1 MKTDDIAMNFQDK
14 VAVITGGA
22 SGIGLGLVHCAVS
35 YGMQVAIADIEAEPL
50 FALQQALEAKGVA
63 VIARV
68 VNVTQEEQVTDF
80 AKQCIE
86 HFGRVDY
93 LFNNA
98 GVAGLIG
105 PIWEIPTDKL
115 QWMIDVNLMGVAY
128 CVKAFMPYLLQQDSG
143 HIINT
148 ASMAGMYSAPYLSCY
163 EISKHA
169 VVALTEALYHDLQVR
184 KSQIKV
190 SLLCPG
196 WVKTKILNAERNC
209 PLPPHEVPYENYTE
223 QDAKWVSNFAK
234 SVKRG
239 ITGDEVAKIVFDGIV
254 NNKFYIFTHPTMK
267 QNIKNRMQAIMDE
280 DDPAQLVFEV

>member
-1 MKTDDIAMNFQDK
+1 MKTNDVALKFKDK

-22 SGIGLGLVHCAVS
+22 SGIGLGLVHQAVS
-35 YGMQVAIADIEAEPL
+35 YGMQLAIADIEAGPL
-50 FALQQALEAKGVA
+50 FNLQHELEAKGVQ
-63 VIARV
+63 VIARE
-68 VNVTQEEQVTDF
+68 VNVTQEQQVIDF
-80 AKQCIE
+80 AKQTIE
-86 HFGRVDY
+86 QFDRVDY

-105 PIWEIPTDKL
+105 PIWEIPSDKL

-169 VVALTEALYHDLQVR
+169 VVALTEALHHDLQGRESKV
-184 KSQIKV
+184 KV

-209 PLPPHEVPYENYTE
+209 PLPPHEIPYENYTE
-223 QDAKWVSNFAK
+223 KDAKWISNFAK

-239 ITGDEVAKIVFDGIV
+239 ISGDDVAKIVFDGIM

-267 QNIKNRMQAIMDE
+267 QNIKNRMQAIIDE
-280 DDPAQLVFEV
+280 DYPAQLVFE